1 MTLIC
6 WSPMS
11 TGRGWMGFFFSSRRR
26 HTRLQGDWSSDVCSS
41 DLPGT
46 EARAPV
52 EPRPPVQDLQVAR
65 LEGVLRGG
73 PVARAARDRP
83 AEGCWVQAS
92 ELQLQSLG
100 RHRAFG
106 GVKDWCLG
114 GGWYMTTAVPQESRD
129 HPTAARARNRTSPAT
144 SGSLRLGPARLSDVS
159 NLVSV

>member
-1 MTLIC
+1 MIRRPPRSPLFPYTTLFR
-6 WSPMS
+6 SSVAQGGERQQPPQRGPAPQL
-11 TGRGWMGFFFSSRRR
+11 GRRVSHHREE
-26 HTRLQGDWSSDVCSS
+26 
-41 DLPGT
+41 PGA

-114 GGWYMTTAVPQESRD
+114 RGWYMTTAVTQ
-129 HPTAARARNRTSPAT
+129 
-144 SGSLRLGPARLSDVS
+144 
-159 NLVSV
+159 